1 MGRAHLANS
10 LLLSRLWHVL
20 RVIVVPKRWPK
31 KCESLIRQFVC
42 PYNPAPSW
50 SSITKHKA
58 NGGAGVINISQ
69 QALALH
75 FTFLQNALRDG
86 KWHFTSSLISS
97 ILRAHTSQPSLVSL
111 LLFPRQMERMLL
123 AIPQMAQLCKLI
135 SSLRMMRVSPS
146 WPTHLLTMLPARS
159 LLLKPL
165 QVPSNRNLD
174 LSLKTPS

>member
-1 MGRAHLANS
+1 M
-10 LLLSRLWHVL
+10 
-20 RVIVVPKRWPK
+20 
-31 KCESLIRQFVC
+31 
-42 PYNPAPSW
+42 
-50 SSITKHKA
+50 
-58 NGGAGVINISQ
+58 INISQ

-97 ILRAHTSQPSLVSL
+97 ILRVHTSQPSLVSL

-123 AIPQMAQLCKLI
+123 AIPQMAQICKLI
-135 SSLRMMRVSPS
+135 SSLPMMRVSPS
-146 WPTHLLTMLPARS
+146 WPTHLLTMLPARR

-174 LSLKTPS
+174 LSLLTSEIIHWSDHFGTLLPKTRSQILSRKAKQLHRQWIRRELHPVPALAHQGSKF